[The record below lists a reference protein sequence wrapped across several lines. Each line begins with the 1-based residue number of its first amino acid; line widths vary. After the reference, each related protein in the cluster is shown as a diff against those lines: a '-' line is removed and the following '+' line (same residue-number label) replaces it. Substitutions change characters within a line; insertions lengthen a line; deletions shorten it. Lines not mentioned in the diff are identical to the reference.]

1 MVLRRVVQL
10 LVGLFFYGVGLA
22 MLVRS
27 MLGAAPWD
35 VLTLGV
41 SNHVPL
47 SFGMVII
54 LVSVVVLLCWI
65 PLRERPGLGTVL
77 NALLVGPAADFA
89 LLMIPEVSA
98 LWVRVLLMIAGVT
111 MVGLAT
117 GLYIGAR
124 FGPGPRD
131 GLMTGLHRVTGKPI
145 WVVRTGLEIIVV
157 TLGWLLGGVFGI
169 GTVVFALAI
178 GPLCQFFIPLFDV
191 EPRHRPDPEPAEA
204 SAVNVR
210 GRAR

>member
-10 LVGLFFYGVGLA
+10 LIGLFFYGVGLA

-77 NALLVGPAADFA
+77 NALLVGPAADLA
-89 LLMIPEVSA
+89 LLVMPEVSA
-98 LWVRVLLMIAGVT
+98 LWVRVLLMLAGVT

-131 GLMTGLHRVTGKPI
+131 GLMTGLHRVTGRPI
-145 WVVRTGLEIIVV
+145 WVVRTALEVVVV

-169 GTVVFALAI
+169 GTIVFALAI

-191 EPRHRPDPEPAEA
+191 APRAQSDPDPAEA
-204 SAVNVR
+204 SAVNER
-210 GRAR
+210 GRTP